1 MPDFQVGESFLGPR
15 TFQWLEN
22 FFGIIFLQ
30 FVDYLL
36 GGSIVGL
43 MAISSKR
50 TYATHH
56 GSKVCYSQNPCPCSR
71 PQLTHT
77 SAGDTQTPKSRF
89 GSVSCRV
96 SVSWCTPGFVSALQ
110 VSPLVGMELDSKCNF
125 LPSALL
131 ELLFCPWTWGIFFWW
146 DPTFSCQ

>member
-1 MPDFQVGESFLGPR
+1 MGPR

-56 GSKVCYSQNPCPCSR
+56 GSKVCYSQSPCPHGR
-71 PQLTHT
+71 PLLTCAF
-77 SAGDTQTPKSRF
+77 AGDTQTLKGRS
-89 GSVSCRV
+89 GSVSV
-96 SVSWCTPGFVSALQ
+96 GSLGPGTLKVLFRKSLGN
-110 VSPLVGMELDSKCNF
+110 LVAMVH
-125 LPSALL
+125 
-131 ELLFCPWTWGIFFWW
+131 
-146 DPTFSCQ
+146 